1 MQQMYNFKY
10 DLRKNIIKKQDIWRY
25 LTKLSYLWIKNREI
39 INPVLLTLKNLRL
52 WEPRRTDHW

>member
-10 DLRKNIIKKQDIWRY
+10 DLRKNIIKKQDILQY

-52 WEPRRTDHW
+52 WEPKRTDH